1 MHPKERKSFRDYKI
15 NRQLLDALSEA
26 GYTEL
31 TPVQEKV
38 LGPALSGQDL
48 IGVAPTG
55 TGKTATYALP
65 LLRKLNFPQ
74 GDDVRALVLTP
85 TRELAIQVGEHI
97 RMLGKYTGLRTVVIY
112 GGVGPTRQVEEISAG
127 LDILVATP
135 GRFMDIYLAG
145 HLVVKKLQFMV
156 IDEADKMMDMGFR
169 PAINRILEVIPR
181 KRQNLLFSATF
192 PPKVEELAGDFLKF
206 PLKIEVAPQATPAP
220 EVRQVLYQV
229 PNFKTKLSLLMH
241 LLDKKEQRT
250 IIFCKTKEAA
260 TNIGKYLVRKKG
272 EEQVRVLHGNKGQNT
287 RINAINDFRDGNVS
301 VLVTTDVV
309 ARGIDISGVSHVINF
324 DIPLVYEDYVHRIGR
339 TGRAGSTG
347 VSVSFAGEEDAFA
360 LPEIEKYISQKLK
373 TAVPDED
380 LMAAME
386 NPPITRK
393 RGGRRPQGNRGSG
406 GRGHRTNGQQ
416 PHLVLAGNAAGQ
428 IGQPRLDHSRVPL
441 PRRHA
446 NHRDPARQP
455 GGT

>member
-1 MHPKERKSFRDYKI
+1 MHPKERKSFRDFKF

-220 EVRQVLYQV
+220 EVRQVLYRV

-287 RINAINDFRDGNVS
+287 RINAINDFRAGSVS

-339 TGRAGSTG
+339 TGRMQREGDAISFCTPPEQYHVEKIQELIRQEIPVEPLPPEVE
-347 VSVSFAGEEDAFA
+347 VSETPREEQQAMDREIDHQRRMEDPGFQGAFHD
-360 LPEIEKYISQKLK
+360 KKRKKQ
-373 TAVPDED
+373 
-380 LMAAME
+380 
-386 NPPITRK
+386 RK
-393 RGGRRPQGNRGSG
+393 RR
-406 GRGHRTNGQQ
+406 
-416 PHLVLAGNAAGQ
+416 
-428 IGQPRLDHSRVPL
+428 
-441 PRRHA
+441 
-446 NHRDPARQP
+446 
-455 GGT
+455 

>member
-1 MHPKERKSFRDYKI
+1 MHPKERKSFRDFKF

-220 EVRQVLYQV
+220 EVRQVLYRV

-339 TGRAGSTG
+339 TGRMQREGDAISFCTPPEQYHVEKIQELIRQEIPVEPLPPEVE
-347 VSVSFAGEEDAFA
+347 VSETPREEQQAMDREIDHQRRMEDPGFQGAFHD
-360 LPEIEKYISQKLK
+360 KKRKKQ
-373 TAVPDED
+373 
-380 LMAAME
+380 
-386 NPPITRK
+386 RK
-393 RGGRRPQGNRGSG
+393 RR
-406 GRGHRTNGQQ
+406 
-416 PHLVLAGNAAGQ
+416 
-428 IGQPRLDHSRVPL
+428 
-441 PRRHA
+441 
-446 NHRDPARQP
+446 
-455 GGT
+455 

>member
-1 MHPKERKSFRDYKI
+1 MHPKERKSFRDFKF

-220 EVRQVLYQV
+220 EVRQVLYRV

-339 TGRAGSTG
+339 TGRMQREGDAISFYTPPEQYHVEKIQELIRQEIPVEPLPPEVE
-347 VSVSFAGEEDAFA
+347 VSETPREEQQAMDREIDHQRRMEDPGFQGAFHD
-360 LPEIEKYISQKLK
+360 KKRKKQ
-373 TAVPDED
+373 
-380 LMAAME
+380 
-386 NPPITRK
+386 RK
-393 RGGRRPQGNRGSG
+393 RR
-406 GRGHRTNGQQ
+406 
-416 PHLVLAGNAAGQ
+416 
-428 IGQPRLDHSRVPL
+428 
-441 PRRHA
+441 
-446 NHRDPARQP
+446 
-455 GGT
+455 

>member
-1 MHPKERKSFRDYKI
+1 MHPKERKSFRDFKF

-220 EVRQVLYQV
+220 EVRQVLYRV

-339 TGRAGSTG
+339 TGRMQREGDAISFCTPPEQYHVEKIQELIRQEIPVEPLPPEVE
-347 VSVSFAGEEDAFA
+347 VSETPREEQQAMDREIDHQRRMEDPDFQGAFHD
-360 LPEIEKYISQKLK
+360 KKRKKQ
-373 TAVPDED
+373 
-380 LMAAME
+380 
-386 NPPITRK
+386 RK
-393 RGGRRPQGNRGSG
+393 RR
-406 GRGHRTNGQQ
+406 
-416 PHLVLAGNAAGQ
+416 
-428 IGQPRLDHSRVPL
+428 
-441 PRRHA
+441 
-446 NHRDPARQP
+446 
-455 GGT
+455 